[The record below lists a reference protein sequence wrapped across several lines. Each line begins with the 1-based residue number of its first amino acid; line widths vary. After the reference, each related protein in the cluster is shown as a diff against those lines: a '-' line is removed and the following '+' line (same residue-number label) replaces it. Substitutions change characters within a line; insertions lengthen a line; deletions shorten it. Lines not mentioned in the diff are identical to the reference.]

1 MKLNYRL
8 LGNIKNNDL
17 VLNKLLKLL
26 KIKNLV

>member
-8 LGNIKNNDL
+8 LGNIENNDL